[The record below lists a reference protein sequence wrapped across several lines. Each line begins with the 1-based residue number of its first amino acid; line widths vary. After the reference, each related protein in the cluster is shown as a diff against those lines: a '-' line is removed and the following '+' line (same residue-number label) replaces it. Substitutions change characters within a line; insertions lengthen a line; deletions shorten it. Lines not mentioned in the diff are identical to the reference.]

1 MESPHA
7 LNAAQRDAVRTL
19 KGPLLVLA
27 GAGTGKTRVV
37 TYRIAELIRH
47 GTKPDRI
54 LAVTFT
60 KKAAGEMQERAA
72 ALLPSP
78 RRRTASLR
86 SKSKDDRPA
95 RPEIST
101 FHSLC

>member
-1 MESPHA
+1 MSDG
-7 LNAAQRDAVRTL
+7 LNPAQQAAVSTL
-19 KGPLLVLA
+19 SGPLLVLA

-47 GTKPDRI
+47 GTPPEKI

-72 ALLPSP
+72 RLLGHKA
-78 RRRTASLR
+78 RGN
-86 SKSKDDRPA
+86 RPPA
-95 RPEIST
+95 GRPHIST
-101 FHSLC
+101 FHSLCLKIL